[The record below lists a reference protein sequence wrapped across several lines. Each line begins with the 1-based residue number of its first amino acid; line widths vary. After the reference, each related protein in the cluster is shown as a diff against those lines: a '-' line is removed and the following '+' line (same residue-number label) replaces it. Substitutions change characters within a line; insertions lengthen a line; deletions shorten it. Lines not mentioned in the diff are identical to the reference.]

1 MRLWVSSTSS
11 AWRSM
16 SEALPWKPP
25 EGWWTMMR
33 ALGREIR
40 GPGSP
45 AISRNEPM
53 EAAKPMQVVAT
64 GLLMY
69 CMVS

>member
-1 MRLWVSSTSS
+1 MSS

-25 EGWWTMMR
+25 EGWCSMMR
-33 ALGREIR
+33 ALGRAMR
-40 GPGSP
+40 WPGSP
-45 AISRNEPM
+45 AISRNEPI
-53 EAAKPMQVVAT
+53 EAAMPMQIVET